1 MFTFKILLGSAKT
14 SQMVGALQVLYLRF
28 NLLILL
34 VLLKTCCR
42 QTVQLLEKMRL
53 YLNCL

>member
-53 YLNCL
+53 YLNCP